1 LLVQQPF
8 RIIARLFNWRKFM
21 NEIID
26 IQLKIM
32 FFKNELKKDKNCLTS
47 KYMLD
52 LYRAKLILIKDLI

>member
-1 LLVQQPF
+1 MEILQSLNIIDGLLHQF
-8 RIIARLFNWRKFM
+8 TNKGKIM

-32 FFKNELKKDKNCLTS
+32 FFKDELKKDKNCLTS

-52 LYRAKLILIKDLI
+52 LYRAKLIK